1 MTTTPTPTHAHPAVP
16 VRPHQARRA
25 ALAAFLGSMLEYY
38 DFFIYGSAAALV
50 FPTLF
55 FPSGDP
61 AAATIGALATFGI
74 GYLARPLGGLVLGHF
89 GDRLGRKRILIIT
102 LTLMGVS
109 SLAVGC
115 LPTYAAVGSLAPAL
129 LVLCRMVQ
137 GFSAGGEAAG
147 ASTLTIEHAPEGRR
161 GLFASF
167 TMSGCMGG
175 IVLAN
180 LVFVPVAAMPRDD
193 LMSWGWRIPFWTGFV
208 VLALAFIVRSRLDE
222 TPVFV
227 AEAEA
232 DETPAVPV
240 VELFRRQWRDV
251 VRVTLAA
258 LFAVFQ
264 TVMGVF
270 GLAFATS
277 DAVGLDR
284 TTMLWVSVVSNVAA
298 VLCIPAVAALSDRI
312 GRRPVW
318 ITGALSSSV
327 LVFVYFWAISTQ
339 ELPLIFLA
347 GAALLGLAYS
357 GMNALWPAFFAE
369 QFSARVRY
377 SGFAVASQI
386 GLLLAGFSPAIGYA
400 LMGEGHTGWVP
411 VAVFTAACGVISAG
425 AVFLCRET
433 AHVPLAELGN

>member
-1 MTTTPTPTHAHPAVP
+1 
-16 VRPHQARRA
+16 
-25 ALAAFLGSMLEYY
+25 MLEYY

-55 FPSGDP
+55 FPTGDP
-61 AAATIGALATFGI
+61 TVATIGSLATFGI
-74 GYLARPLGGLVLGHF
+74 GYVARPLGGLVLGHF
-89 GDRLGRKRILIIT
+89 GDRLGRKRTLIIT
-102 LTLMGVS
+102 LTLMGLS
-109 SLAVGC
+109 SLAVGF
-115 LPTYAAVGSLAPAL
+115 LPTYAAVGWVAPAL

-180 LVFVPVAAMPRDD
+180 LVFVPVAALPREE
-193 LMSWGWRIPFWTGFV
+193 LMSWGWRVPFWTGFV
-208 VLALAFIVRSRLDE
+208 VLVLAFVIRTRLDE

-227 AEAEA
+227 AETKT
-232 DETPAVPV
+232 DEPPALPV

-251 VRVTLAA
+251 VRVTLAS

-270 GLAFATS
+270 GLAYATS
-277 DAVGLDR
+277 DAVGLGR
-284 TTMLWVSVVSNVAA
+284 TTMLWVSVMSNVAA
-298 VLCIPAVAALSDRI
+298 VLCIPLVAALSDRI

-327 LVFVYFWAISTQ
+327 LVFVYFGAISTQ
-339 ELPLIFLA
+339 NLVTIFVT
-347 GAALLGLAYS
+347 GAVLLGVAYS
-357 GMNALWPAFFAE
+357 GMNALWPAFFSE
-369 QFSARVRY
+369 QFSARVRF

-386 GLLLAGFSPAIGYA
+386 GLLLAGFSPTIGYA
-400 LMGEGHTGWVP
+400 LMGAGSMGWVP
-411 VAVFTAACGVISAG
+411 VAVFTAGCGVISAV
-425 AVFLCRET
+425 AVYFCRET
-433 AHVPLAELGN
+433 AHLPLAKLGN